1 MPVFAAPPGIPGS
14 PDRCSMQCPPR
25 SGRTD
30 RVNEWALG
38 AAASS
43 SPSSESRYRVAS
55 AATSQQRPDSV
66 ATPGHPYGVRQPRSV
81 CAVAEATA
89 FGPADTLNSVP
100 GPHRVVAALCALT
113 LMTSACTVSPPPAP
127 QSTDTS
133 KITTPP
139 PPKAT
144 QIIMAIDSI
153 GPGFNS
159 HLLSDQSPVNAAISS
174 LVLPSSFR
182 PVPDPA
188 SPTGSRWELD
198 TTLLESAVVTNEN
211 PFTVTYKIRPEAQWT
226 DNAPIGADDFSYLW
240 RQMVSH
246 PGVVDPAG
254 YDLITGVQSVE
265 GGKTA
270 VVTFSQPYPAW
281 RELFNDILPA
291 HIVKDVPGG
300 FAAGLARAL
309 PVTGGQF
316 RVENIDPQRDEIL
329 LARNDRYWSAPAKP
343 DQVLFRRGGATAALA
358 DSIRNGDTQVAQVH
372 GGAAAFAQL
381 SAIPDV
387 RTARIVTPRVM
398 QLTLRAQQAALA
410 DSQVR
415 KAILGLVDVDLLA
428 SVGAGD
434 DNTVT
439 LAQAQVRSPSDPG
452 YVPTAPPALTK
463 EAALTLLAN
472 AGYQVEPVETTPPA
486 TPGTPAPENNRGR
499 VTKDGVPLTLVLGV
513 AANDPTAVAV
523 ANTAADQ
530 LRNVGIAASVAA
542 LDPVALYGDAL
553 INNKVDAVVG
563 WHQAGGDLATALA
576 SRYGCPALEATAV
589 STATPGPTSS
599 PSPSPTS
606 NAPVP
611 PPPTTTA
618 TPTTPSPAPES
629 GQLVQ
634 APSNITG
641 ICDRSIQPKIDAAL
655 DGTEDIGEV
664 INAVESR
671 LWNMSTVLP
680 ILQDTTIVAA
690 GPSVQNVCL
699 SGAVPVGIVGDAGMW
714 VKAAQ

>member
-1 MPVFAAPPGIPGS
+1 LSLFAQAAH
-14 PDRCSMQCPPR
+14 
-25 SGRTD
+25 RT
-30 RVNEWALG
+30 RIVLALS
-38 AAASS
+38 ALIMVVSS
-43 SPSSESRYRVAS
+43 
-55 AATSQQRPDSV
+55 
-66 ATPGHPYGVRQPRSV
+66 
-81 CAVAEATA
+81 
-89 FGPADTLNSVP
+89 
-100 GPHRVVAALCALT
+100 
-113 LMTSACTVSPPPAP
+113 CTVSPPPAP

-139 PPKAT
+139 PPRAT
-144 QIIMAIDSI
+144 QIIVAIDSI

-188 SPTGSRWELD
+188 SPTGSRWEPD
-198 TTLLESAVVTNEN
+198 TTLLESAAVTNQN

-226 DNAPIGADDFSYLW
+226 DNAPIGADDFWYLW

-329 LARNDRYWSAPAKP
+329 LARNDRYWSQPAKP

-398 QLTLRAQQAALA
+398 QLTLRAQQPALA

-463 EAALTLLAN
+463 ETALALLAN
-472 AGYQVEPVETTPPA
+472 AGYQVQPVETPPPA

-499 VTKDGVPLTLVLGV
+499 ITKDGVPLTLVLGV

-530 LRNVGIAASVAA
+530 LRNVGIAASVTA

-553 INNKVDAVVG
+553 VNNRVDAVVG

-589 STATPGPTSS
+589 STATPGT
-599 PSPSPTS
+599 SPSPTPAPAS

-611 PPPTTTA
+611 PRPTTTA

-655 DGTEDIGEV
+655 DGTEDIGAV
-664 INAVESR
+664 INAVEPR

-690 GPSVQNVCL
+690 GPSVQNVSL

-714 VKAAQ
+714 VKAPQ

>member
-1 MPVFAAPPGIPGS
+1 
-14 PDRCSMQCPPR
+14 
-25 SGRTD
+25 
-30 RVNEWALG
+30 
-38 AAASS
+38 
-43 SPSSESRYRVAS
+43 
-55 AATSQQRPDSV
+55 
-66 ATPGHPYGVRQPRSV
+66 
-81 CAVAEATA
+81 
-89 FGPADTLNSVP
+89 
-100 GPHRVVAALCALT
+100 
-113 LMTSACTVSPPPAP
+113 MTSACTVSPPPAP

-133 KITTPP
+133 NTMTPP

-144 QIIMAIDSI
+144 QIIVAIDSI

-198 TTLLESAVVTNEN
+198 TTLLDSAVVTNEN

-226 DNAPIGADDFSYLW
+226 DNAPIGADDFWYLW

-329 LARNDRYWSAPAKP
+329 LARNDRYWSQPAKP

-398 QLTLRAQQAALA
+398 QLTLRAQQPSLT

-415 KAILGLVDVDLLA
+415 KAILGLLDVDLLA

-452 YVPTAPPALTK
+452 YVPTAPPAMTK
-463 EAALTLLAN
+463 EGALSLLAN
-472 AGYQVEPVETTPPA
+472 ASYQVEPVETAPPA
-486 TPGTPAPENNRGR
+486 TPGTPVPDNNRGR
-499 VTKDGVPLTLVLGV
+499 ITKDGVPLTLVLGV

-553 INNKVDAVVG
+553 INNRVDAVVG

-589 STATPGPTSS
+589 STATPGTTSS
-599 PSPSPTS
+599 PTSPQPPTN
-606 NAPVP
+606 NAPAP
-611 PPPTTTA
+611 PRPTTTP
-618 TPTTPSPAPES
+618 TPTTPNPAPES

-664 INAVESR
+664 INAVEPR

-680 ILQDTTIVAA
+680 I
-690 GPSVQNVCL
+690 
-699 SGAVPVGIVGDAGMW
+699 
-714 VKAAQ
+714 

>member
-1 MPVFAAPPGIPGS
+1 MTLL
-14 PDRCSMQCPPR
+14 
-25 SGRTD
+25 SG
-30 RVNEWALG
+30 
-38 AAASS
+38 
-43 SPSSESRYRVAS
+43 
-55 AATSQQRPDSV
+55 
-66 ATPGHPYGVRQPRSV
+66 
-81 CAVAEATA
+81 
-89 FGPADTLNSVP
+89 
-100 GPHRVVAALCALT
+100 
-113 LMTSACTVSPPPAP
+113 CTVSPPPAP
-127 QSTDTS
+127 QSTDT
-133 KITTPP
+133 TETAAPP

-144 QIIMAIDSI
+144 QIIMAIDWI
-153 GPGFNS
+153 GPGFNP
-159 HLLSDQSPVNAAISS
+159 HMLADQSPVNAAISS

-182 PVPDPA
+182 PIPDPNT
-188 SPTGSRWELD
+188 PTGSRWELD
-198 TTLLESAVVTNEN
+198 STLLESAEVTSQD
-211 PFTVTYKIRPEAQWT
+211 PFTVTYKIRPEASWT
-226 DNAPIGADDFSYLW
+226 DNAPIGADDFWYLW
-240 RQMVSH
+240 QQMVSQ

-281 RELFNDILPA
+281 RELFNNILPA

-343 DQVLFRRGGATAALA
+343 DLILLRRGGDAAALA

-372 GGAAAFAQL
+372 GGAATFAQL

-398 QLTLRAQQAALA
+398 QMTLRAQQPALA
-410 DSQVR
+410 ESQVR
-415 KAILGLVDVDLLA
+415 KAIFGLLDVDLLA
-428 SVGAGD
+428 AVGAGD

-452 YVPTAPPALTK
+452 YVPTAPPAISK
-463 EAALTLLAN
+463 GDALGLLID
-472 AGYQVEPVETTPPA
+472 AGYEVEPVETPAPP
-486 TPGTPAPENNRGR
+486 TPGTPGPDNDRGR
-499 VTKDGVPLTLVLGV
+499 IVKDGEPLSLVIGV
-513 AANDPTAVAV
+513 AANDPTSVAV

-530 LRNVGIAASVAA
+530 LRNVGITASVSA

-553 INNKVDAVVG
+553 TNNRVDAVVG

-576 SRYGCPALEATAV
+576 SRYGCRALETTPVATAEPGASESPTPTT
-589 STATPGPTSS
+589 STTTTSS
-599 PSPSPTS
+599 TPSPTRT
-606 NAPVP
+606 
-611 PPPTTTA
+611 PTTTA
-618 TPTTPSPAPES
+618 TPTPTTTTASPAPES
-629 GQLVQ
+629 GELVQ

-655 DGTEDIGEV
+655 DGTEPIDSV
-664 INAVESR
+664 ITAVEPR
-671 LWNMSTVLP
+671 LWNLSTVLP

-690 GPSVQNVCL
+690 GPSVQNVKL
-699 SGAVPVGIVGDAGMW
+699 SGAVPVGIVGDAGTW
-714 VKAAQ
+714 VKTRQ

>member
-1 MPVFAAPPGIPGS
+1 VPTTLRRLS
-14 PDRCSMQCPPR
+14 
-25 SGRTD
+25 
-30 RVNEWALG
+30 
-38 AAASS
+38 
-43 SPSSESRYRVAS
+43 
-55 AATSQQRPDSV
+55 
-66 ATPGHPYGVRQPRSV
+66 
-81 CAVAEATA
+81 AVA
-89 FGPADTLNSVP
+89 G
-100 GPHRVVAALCALT
+100 ALT
-113 LMTSACTVSPPPAP
+113 SALVLGTACTVSPPPAP
-127 QSTDTS
+127 ESTDT
-133 KITTPP
+133 TETPP
-139 PPKAT
+139 PPPPRAM

-153 GPGFNS
+153 GPGFNP

-182 PVPDPA
+182 PVPDPN
-188 SPTGSRWELD
+188 SPTGSRWQLD

-211 PFTVTYKIRPEAQWT
+211 PFTITYKIRPEAQWT
-226 DNAPIGADDFSYLW
+226 DNAPVGADDFWYLW
-240 RQMVSH
+240 RQMVSQ

-265 GGKTA
+265 GGKVA

-281 RELFNDILPA
+281 RELFNNILPA

-300 FAAGLARAL
+300 FAAGLVRAL

-329 LARNDRYWSAPAKP
+329 LFRNDRYWSAPARP
-343 DQVLFRRGGATAALA
+343 DQVLLRRGGATAALA

-398 QLTLRAQQAALA
+398 QLTLRAQQPALA

-415 KAILGLVDVDLLA
+415 KAILGLLDVDLLA

-452 YVPTAPPALTK
+452 YVPTAPPAMTTRG
-463 EAALTLLAN
+463 ALGLLAD
-472 AGYQVEPVETTPPA
+472 AGYQVEPVETSPPP
-486 TPGTPAPENNRGR
+486 TPGNPAPENNRGR
-499 VTKDGVPLTLVLGV
+499 ITKDGVPLTLVLGV
-513 AANDPTAVAV
+513 AANDPTSVAV

-530 LRNVGIAASVAA
+530 LRNVGITASVAA

-553 INNKVDAVVG
+553 TNNRVDAVVG

-589 STATPGPTSS
+589 STATPGT
-599 PSPSPTS
+599 PSPSPTP
-606 NAPVP
+606 APTGRTPVP
-611 PPPTTTA
+611 APTTTP
-618 TPTTPSPAPES
+618 TPTTPSPSPDGA
-629 GQLVQ
+629 LVQ

-641 ICDRSIQPKIDAAL
+641 ICDRSIQPNIDAAL
-655 DGTEDIGEV
+655 DGSKDIDDV
-664 INAVESR
+664 INVVEPR

-690 GPSVQNVCL
+690 GPSVQNVSL
-699 SGAVPVGIVGDAGMW
+699 TGAVPVGIVGDAAKW
-714 VKAAQ
+714 VKAPQ